1 MNSGG
6 SSPSASPPSMS
17 PALGAQLNI
26 RSRRMSS
33 FGAVMWMAGGNG
45 GTAGGGVAGMA
56 GAFAV

>member
-17 PALGAQLNI
+17 PALGAQLN
-26 RSRRMSS
+26 SRIVS

-45 GTAGGGVAGMA
+45 GTAGGGVVGMA